1 MRCHKRAR
9 IHSAEQESCS
19 TLTAG
24 SWCHMERVR
33 NLYLGIKR
41 KMIDL
46 QAPEIVTK
54 PGTEELARTKC
65 EWEGKFRLDS
75 GGQ

>member
-1 MRCHKRAR
+1 
-9 IHSAEQESCS
+9 
-19 TLTAG
+19 
-24 SWCHMERVR
+24 MERVR
-33 NLYLGIKR
+33 HLYLGIKR